1 MVVATVVVLVL
12 VLVGAG
18 DGDDADADGDD
29 GGGGDDVIG
38 TGHRT
43 RHDYINYIGQQF
55 ECVGTILKKKKQ

>member
-12 VLVGAG
+12 VLVG
-18 DGDDADADGDD
+18 DGDD
-29 GGGGDDVIG
+29 GGGDDVIG